1 MGVSL
6 EILEKNPLP
15 TDRLPSYLMAVWVRV
30 CPMVGQ
36 TQQDFEVLHVLLFPL
51 TDTFFQG
58 DWNQEPMHFRS
69 VFLGG
74 VMPAYTPS
82 ASLTGTCSCGDRLK
96 VICFLRPLYKQIFP
110 PKKKTSKTPPPFQ
123 LQMFFVPVFRKH
135 LFCSHLFLFF
145 LWFSLWF
152 FP

>member
-15 TDRLPSYLMAVWVRV
+15 TDLMTFYDRLPSYLMAVWVRV

-58 DWNQEPMHFRS
+58 D
-69 VFLGG
+69 
-74 VMPAYTPS
+74 
-82 ASLTGTCSCGDRLK
+82 
-96 VICFLRPLYKQIFP
+96 
-110 PKKKTSKTPPPFQ
+110 
-123 LQMFFVPVFRKH
+123 
-135 LFCSHLFLFF
+135 
-145 LWFSLWF
+145 
-152 FP
+152 